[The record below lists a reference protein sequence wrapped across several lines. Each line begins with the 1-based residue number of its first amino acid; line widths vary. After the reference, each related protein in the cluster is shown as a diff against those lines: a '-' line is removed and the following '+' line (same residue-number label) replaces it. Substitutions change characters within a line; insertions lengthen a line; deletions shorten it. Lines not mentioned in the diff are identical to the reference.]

1 MQNGVWWNAFWVG
14 ESHEWSA
21 VAWGLMRH
29 SVLVGGCEGVDAWVG
44 LSKQDRGMLL
54 ILTSK
59 SQIESQLMWH
69 LSIGGG

>member
-1 MQNGVWWNAFWVG
+1 
-14 ESHEWSA
+14 
-21 VAWGLMRH
+21 MRH

-59 SQIESQLMWH
+59 SQIQSQLM
-69 LSIGGG
+69 